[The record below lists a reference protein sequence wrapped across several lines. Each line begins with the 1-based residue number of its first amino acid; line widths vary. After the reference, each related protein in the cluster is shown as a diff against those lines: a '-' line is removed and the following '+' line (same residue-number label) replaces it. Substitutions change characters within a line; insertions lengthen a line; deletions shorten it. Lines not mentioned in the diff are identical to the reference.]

1 MQARPGQSCE
11 DRNLLAFE
19 GYGNLTPGDQR
30 IAKLKRWSWQ
40 DITFVF
46 SLLVQLVVIGVSIG
60 VLVELGARAD
70 RDIKQPEIL
79 QTILTLE
86 TVVQCI
92 EFAWYLWIG
101 ARYYFW
107 CESFGVEW
115 RYLDWAFS
123 TPVMLITLFFF
134 VQYLANPEAC
144 MTNETLVG
152 QAGFALA
159 IACIVVF
166 DWTMLLFGLSIELK
180 EQNTWAPAW
189 RILGMVRR
197 NNYHNAAIALGFV
210 ALLLA
215 FLPHFIW
222 VGDGYGST
230 FGWVAIFVTL
240 AIWGVYGVVAW
251 WLYDDDDVQND
262 TAKNNE
268 SARNAWYNVLDIFAK
283 NLAGVIISIVALQ
296 WDGKTLVCSSTSS
309 SS

>member
-1 MQARPGQSCE
+1 MQAVSDLACE
-11 DRNLLAFE
+11 E
-19 GYGNLTPGDQR
+19 QR
-30 IAKLKRWSWQ
+30 RLVSSAGGKAQTWSWQ
-40 DITFVF
+40 DITFVA
-46 SLLVQLVVIGVSIG
+46 SLLVQLIVIGVSIG

-70 RDIKQPEIL
+70 RGIKQPEIL

-92 EFAWYLWIG
+92 EFAWYLGI
-101 ARYYFW
+101 AVAYYFFHK
-107 CESFGVEW
+107 SFGVEW

-134 VQYLANPEAC
+134 VQYLANPKAC
-144 MTNETLVG
+144 MTNETLSG

-159 IACIVVF
+159 IACIIVF

-180 EQNTWAPAW
+180 QSNTWPAVW
-189 RILGMVRR
+189 GILGAIRR
-197 NNYHNAAIALGFV
+197 NHYHNLAIGLGFV
-210 ALLLA
+210 ALVLA

-222 VGDGYGST
+222 SFDGYGST

-262 TAKNNE
+262 PCRNNE
-268 SARNAWYNVLDIFAK
+268 SKRNACYNVLDILSK
-283 NLAGVIISIVALQ
+283 NLAGAIISYVALQ
-296 WDGKTLVCSSTSS
+296 WNGETLVCSGSS
-309 SS
+309 

>member
-11 DRNLLAFE
+11 DRNLLAVE
-19 GYGNLTPGDQR
+19 AYGNVTPEDQR
-30 IAKLKRWSWQ
+30 TAKLKKWSWQ
-40 DITFVF
+40 DFTFVA
-46 SLLVQLVVIGVSIG
+46 SLLVQLIVIGLSIG
-60 VLVELGARAD
+60 VLVHLNALAD
-70 RDIKQPEIL
+70 DGIKQPEIL

-134 VQYLANPEAC
+134 VQYLAHPEAC
-144 MTNETLVG
+144 MTNEQLSS

-166 DWTMLLFGLSIELK
+166 DWAMLLFGLSIELK
-180 EQNTWAPAW
+180 ADKLAGWQCLRFLTW
-189 RILGMVRR
+189 VRR
-197 NNYHNAAIALGFV
+197 NDIHNVAIALGFV
-210 ALLLA
+210 ALLMA
-215 FLPHFIW
+215 FFPHFYW
-222 VGDGYGST
+222 SFDGYGST
-230 FGWVAIFVTL
+230 LGWVAILVTL

-262 TAKNNE
+262 PSRNNE
-268 SARNAWYNVLDIFAK
+268 SARNAWYNVLDIFSK

-296 WDGKTLVCSSTSS
+296 WDGKTLWCWPQAGS
-309 SS
+309 